1 MQELKSMGIAKKAM
15 DPEFLDSTY
24 DEKLYSDKDY
34 HTLYFAEIKA
44 CYKTE

>member
-15 DPEFLDSTY
+15 DPEFLDSI
-24 DEKLYSDKDY
+24 DDKLYSDKDY
-34 HTLYFAEIKA
+34 HTLYFAEIKS